1 MIVYLTAVIKSK
13 PGQSEL
19 LKSLLF
25 ELVSHS
31 VKENACLQ
39 YELHQSSDDENVFV
53 FHEEWSSEEGLALH
67 NSQPHLKQFIEK
79 SSEILNGSIEI
90 FKTNK
95 IS

>member
-1 MIVYLTAVIKSK
+1 MIVYLTAKMKSK

-31 VKENACLQ
+31 VQENACLQ
-39 YELHQSSDDENVFV
+39 YELHQSSDDENVFI
-53 FHEEWSSEEGLALH
+53 FHEEWSGEAGLTLH
-67 NSQPHLKQFIEK
+67 NSQPHLKAFVEK
-79 SSEILNGSIEI
+79 SAGILDGGINIY
-90 FKTNK
+90 KTNK